1 MSKNFKR
8 VVSMII
14 VFAMLLTSAIFT
26 QSTTVEAAKK
36 KVTKI
41 TLNQKKAKLQV
52 GDKLQLKVKKVV
64 PAKASKA
71 VTWKSSNK
79 KVATVTA
86 KGIVKA
92 KKAGS
97 VTITAKSK
105 KNPKVK
111 AKCTIQINKK
121 KAEKNETEVWFS
133 AYEKYFNQ
141 LNTTAKEQDSTRVW
155 KCLLVNI
162 DGDKIPECIISMPS
176 DAYEPDRILLY
187 RNGKVIDNNVADAS
201 CSNLL
206 YKENTGLIC
215 TENYIG
221 GMIYS
226 FSSFIY
232 KISPENNAPKFVTSY
247 NSGYD
252 EKDCNKIVYR
262 LYDKRTNTE
271 EQISKKEFDKYYQK
285 YDFDSFVSPKKYY
298 STVKEAYAAYRK

>member
-14 VFAMLLTSAIFT
+14 VFAMLFTSAIFT

-36 KVTKI
+36 NVKKI
-41 TLNQKKAKLQV
+41 TLNQKKAQMQV

-64 PAKASKA
+64 PVKASKA
-71 VTWKSSNK
+71 VTWTSSNK
-79 KVATVTA
+79 KVATVTE

-92 KKAGS
+92 KKVGS

-121 KAEKNETEVWFS
+121 KAEKNKTEVWFS
-133 AYEKYFNQ
+133 AYEKYFKQ
-141 LNTTAKEQDSTRVW
+141 LNTTAKKYDSTKVW
-155 KCLLVNI
+155 KCFLVNI

-176 DAYEPDRILLY
+176 DPYEPDRILLY

-221 GMIYS
+221 SMIYG
-226 FSSFIY
+226 FSSYIY
-232 KISPENNAPKFVTSY
+232 KISPENNLPEFVTSY
-247 NSGYD
+247 NTGCD
-252 EKDCNKIVYR
+252 ENDWNKYVYR
-262 LYDKRTNTE
+262 LYDKMTNTE
-271 EQISKKEFDKYYQK
+271 EEMSKKEFDKYYKK

-298 STVKEAYAAYRK
+298 GTVKEAYAAYRK